1 LIPRRWR
8 WQTRATRP
16 TTVGRDV
23 AAHAEAADAD
33 NDKTLDPRVT
43 AMLPAE
49 LIQPGEIVIL
59 LLKPSPWYI
68 LLEPLRA
75 LAIMVMMVA
84 LAVLIQDKTT
94 WLGDSRRDLI
104 LTGVLVIGVRLFWQF
119 LEWMSRVYVLT
130 DRRVIRVQGVL
141 RISVFETPLSKIQH
155 THTYFSLRERFFA
168 LGTLGFATAGTGI
181 VEAYWRM
188 IAKPLEVHRV
198 VVQTIGRYK

>member
-1 LIPRRWR
+1 MILRRWR

-16 TTVGRDV
+16 TTVGQDV

-33 NDKTLDPRVT
+33 NDETLDPRVT

-94 WLGDSRRDLI
+94 WFGDSRRDLI

-188 IAKPLEVHRV
+188 IAKPLDVHRV
-198 VVQTIGRYK
+198 VVQTISRYK